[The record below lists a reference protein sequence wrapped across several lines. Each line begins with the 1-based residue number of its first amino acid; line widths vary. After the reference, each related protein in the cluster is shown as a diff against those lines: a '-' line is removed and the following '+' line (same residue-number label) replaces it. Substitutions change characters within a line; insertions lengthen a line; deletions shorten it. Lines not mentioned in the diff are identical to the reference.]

1 MRQFQFGSAQSMSTP
16 TKIAVIVFGLILFL
30 PIFAL
35 LVVAGVVAS
44 VVFGVLLI
52 ITTITRKIQSLTR
65 GKDSGGR
72 KNVRV
77 KR

>member
-1 MRQFQFGSAQSMSTP
+1 MRQFQFESMRTVSMP
-16 TKIAVIVFGLILFL
+16 TKIAMIVFGLILFL

-35 LVVAGVVAS
+35 LVLAGTVAA
-44 VVFGVLLI
+44 VVFGVLI
-52 ITTITRKIQSLTR
+52 VFGVVIRKIRSLAS
-65 GKDSGGR
+65 GKDTQGR

>member
-1 MRQFQFGSAQSMSTP
+1 MRQFQFGSARPMSTP
-16 TKIAVIVFGLILFL
+16 TKIAVIVFGLVLFL

-44 VVFGVLLI
+44 AVFGVLLI
-52 ITTITRKIQSLTR
+52 ITIITRKIQTLTR
-65 GKDSGGR
+65 GKDSNGR

>member
-1 MRQFQFGSAQSMSTP
+1 MRQFQFESMRAVSMP
-16 TKIAVIVFGLILFL
+16 TKIAMIVFGLILFL

-35 LVVAGVVAS
+35 LVLAGTVAA

-52 ITTITRKIQSLTR
+52 FGTVSRKIRSFTL
-65 GKDSGGR
+65 GKDKQGR

>member
-1 MRQFQFGSAQSMSTP
+1 MSTP
-16 TKIAVIVFGLILFL
+16 TKIAVIVFGLVLFL

-44 VVFGVLLI
+44 AVFGVLLI
-52 ITTITRKIQSLTR
+52 ITIITRKIQTLTR
-65 GKDSGGR
+65 GKDSNGR